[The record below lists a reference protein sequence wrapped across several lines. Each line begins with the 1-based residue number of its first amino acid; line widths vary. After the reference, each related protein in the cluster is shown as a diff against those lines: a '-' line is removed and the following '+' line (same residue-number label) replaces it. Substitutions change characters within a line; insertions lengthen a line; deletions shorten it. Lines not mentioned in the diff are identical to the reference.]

1 MLRTAFGFTGIFLLT
16 LTLLAIG
23 VQCRG
28 QVVRVNTSDL
38 MDIVS
43 DMKSAAVTAD
53 RIASDGS
60 KYCHWGVAPLNA
72 SDFDSAV
79 SRFLLNNGSRV
90 PDDISASKMW
100 RLSFVADELI
110 NQLETGLHDCNR
122 GMRLNR
128 SIYDVAVAGKPVL
141 SKLQDAKFKFVR
153 QAYQQTDW
161 QEWNHVKLLFPSKS
175 DGARDGPGAPA
186 VDVNEILGASLE
198 LRKAWESASKAVI
211 QTDVTKEC
219 VKYGPSDKRNEP
231 IELNKLIDRV
241 SHTSPSGA
249 YIRAADMWLVAIT
262 AEIQKLDVQHAHE
275 SCGYYAIWKKKA
287 KKVAD
292 ETNVSEQRLKAALT
306 EFASLALRQTEWE
319 ERVFEKQALIQEQ

>member
-1 MLRTAFGFTGIFLLT
+1 MLRTASGFTRIFLLT

-28 QVVRVNTSDL
+28 QVVRVNASDL
-38 MDIVS
+38 MDIVF

-60 KYCHWGVAPLNA
+60 KYCPWGVAPLNA
-72 SDFDSAV
+72 SDLDRAV

-100 RLSFVADELI
+100 RVSFVADDLI
-110 NQLETGLHDCNR
+110 NQLESGLQDCNR

-153 QAYQQTDW
+153 QAYQQTEW

-175 DGARDGPGAPA
+175 DGVSDGPGAPA
-186 VDVNEILGASLE
+186 VDANEILGVSLE
-198 LRKAWESASKAVI
+198 LREAWESASKVVI
-211 QTDVTKEC
+211 EADATKEC
-219 VKYGPSDKRNEP
+219 LGYGPSDKRNEP

-241 SHTSPSGA
+241 SHVSRSGA
-249 YIRAADMWLVAIT
+249 YIPAADMWLVAIT
-262 AEIQKLDVQHAHE
+262 AETQKLAVQYSLA

-287 KKVAD
+287 KRV
-292 ETNVSEQRLKAALT
+292 TNEASDSQQRLKVALT
-306 EFASLALRQTEWE
+306 KFDSLALRQTEWE